1 MRAWNRAGGF
11 TLIELT
17 IVVSI
22 IGILAVIAIPAFHK
36 MSVRAQEA
44 AVVSNAHTV
53 QVIAEDFAAS
63 NEGVYAIDDTTTLPN
78 GDTLSDMLPA
88 GVKNPFDPSAGV
100 PVIWNGPGANEGE
113 VGYDTTGR
121 ENIGYLIEGLGNN
134 ADVVITVTNGN

>member
-1 MRAWNRAGGF
+1 MHRPGRTGGF

-17 IVVSI
+17 IVVAI

-63 NEGVYAIDDTTTLPN
+63 NEGNYAVDDATLLPN
-78 GDTLSDMLPA
+78 GETLSDLLPG
-88 GVKNPFDPSAGV
+88 GVKNPFDPSGV
-100 PVIWNGPGANEGE
+100 PVIWNGAGGNEGE

-121 ENIGYLIEGLGNN
+121 EGVGYRIEGLGE
-134 ADVVITVTNGN
+134 DLVTLISVTNGN